1 MKLMS
6 ASVLQL
12 GTNQSRGKPK
22 PADAKTQQLA
32 EQVYKEL
39 LNHIKDVP
47 RNYVID
53 DSK

>member
-1 MKLMS
+1 MKMS
-6 ASVLQL
+6 LSIQL
-12 GTNQSRGKPK
+12 ATHQGRGRPK

-32 EQVYKEL
+32 EQAYKEL
-39 LNHIKDVP
+39 LGQIKDAP